1 MGDKIK
7 TNNPAGIFPASNP
20 DFIAALRE
28 HIPDGTATGSETQV
42 NSLLLRIYKNFLLD
56 LDSVLAGDDP
66 PKLRTATVIRNFFR
80 ETVFSVETAHKRL
93 IFWLALKNTVYE
105 QINVHA
111 SGRLKKELSGSA
123 SHILDRVLIEMT
135 AVPQAVS
142 KESRKDKEL
151 IRKLKIVKNDLQVR
165 LNLMYQFIKSSPVGL
180 AGCDDRMKV
189 KFWNPMA
196 VRMTGYEQSY
206 IIDKNF
212 DRVLSA
218 RSREVF
224 RKKISQREHS
234 RVRRLKLNIKTK
246 TGGNFHSL
254 ISLNPITSGE
264 PVPIRY
270 VISFTDL
277 SIEEIMQTQV
287 RKIDQ
292 LSALARLADAI
303 MHDIRNPISAL
314 ALNIDIMTQILEEKN
329 LTTAGMQKV
338 LDKINRQ
345 IGELTR
351 NLGQYVGYSGITE
364 LQMEP
369 FDLNEVLDELILDTR
384 VQGSQRNISL
394 AYKKS
399 RKELMIYGDWRQL
412 VRAFRNLINNALEAV
427 GKKGQI
433 DIITR
438 VSNGNIHFSVIDNG
452 PGIPAENIHSIYQP
466 YFTTK
471 QNGTGLG
478 LFIVREIVREHRGK
492 IYCTSKSGYGTRFT
506 ISLPKLKKEIK
517 AEEQFMSGD
526 EINESN

>member
-1 MGDKIK
+1 MSDKKNTFRQTGFFTESSQEFVAGLRSRI
-7 TNNPAGIFPASNP
+7 PAEILS
-20 DFIAALRE
+20 
-28 HIPDGTATGSETQV
+28 GTDRRV
-42 NSLLLRIYKNFLLD
+42 NSLLTRIYKGFCMD
-56 LDSVLAGDDP
+56 LEAAAAGTGQK
-66 PKLRTATVIRNFFR
+66 KLHSTAVIRNNFSEAVYTA
-80 ETVFSVETAHKRL
+80 ETSRIRL
-93 IFWLALKNTVYE
+93 RVWLALKNTVFQYIDPGTSDK
-105 QINVHA
+105 QKRKF
-111 SGRLKKELSGSA
+111 SGFA
-123 SHILDRVLIEMT
+123 TYVLDRVLIELT
-135 AVPQAVS
+135 DAPKAVS

-151 IRKLKIVKNDLQVR
+151 IQKLKIVKNDLQVQ

-180 AGCDDRMKV
+180 AGCDDQLKV
-189 KFWNPMA
+189 QFWNPMA
-196 VRMTGYEQSY
+196 VRMTGYEQSF
-206 IIDKNF
+206 IIGKNF
-212 DRVLSA
+212 DKILSV

-224 RKKISQREHS
+224 RKKISHREQS

-254 ISLNPITSGE
+254 ISINPVSSGE

-314 ALNIDIMTQILEEKN
+314 ALNIDVLTGILEEN
-329 LTTAGMQKV
+329 RLTSAGMEKV
-338 LDKINRQ
+338 LEKINRQ

-351 NLGQYVGYSGITE
+351 NLNQYVGYSGITE

-369 FDLNEVLDELILDTR
+369 FDLNELMDELVLDTR
-384 VQGSQRNISL
+384 VQGSVRNISL
-394 AYKKS
+394 TYKKS
-399 RKELMIYGDWRQL
+399 RKDLTIYGDWRQL

-427 GKKGQI
+427 GKKGRI
-433 DIITR
+433 DIATR

-452 PGIPAENIHSIYQP
+452 PGIPPENIHSIYQP

-492 IYCTSKSGYGTRFT
+492 IYCTSKPGFGTRFT
-506 ISLPKLKKEIK
+506 ISLPRLQKSKR
-517 AEEQFMSGD
+517 AEGLIMSGD
-526 EINESN
+526 EVNESD